1 MTPTHAE
8 GLAAAKRVH
17 AANEDGHMADQ
28 DDAIT
33 MTLYHLSLAL
43 RLIPE
48 RLRMAKA
55 QQLARQLIANTRES
69 LD

>member
-17 AANEDGHMADQ
+17 AANNDGHQ
-28 DDAIT
+28 VDAEDSIT
-33 MTLYHLSLAL
+33 MMLYHLSMVL
-43 RLIPE
+43 RLLPE
-48 RLRMAKA
+48 QRRMAKA